1 MLAIDGGWLGI
12 AISRW
17 RRICLSE
24 TVPLTVKSETYP
36 NSSSRLRNPGLL
48 EGTER
53 DTKVRWILIFWIFLI
68 SAVAYIDRVNLSI
81 AGQAIASDF
90 HLSDIQLGWVFSA
103 FVLGYALL
111 QAPAGILAD
120 RVGPRRTLAFAVI
133 WWAVFTALITW
144 LSPAATFVIPLL
156 IGIRFTLGVGEAVMY
171 PASNCIVSAWIPSQE
186 RGIANGIIF
195 AGVGFGAGVTP
206 PFITYILLH
215 YGWRASLW
223 MSALLGLIVGTVWY
237 VIARDKP
244 IGHPWVSERE
254 KYLIETGLPSR
265 TAPGSSASTRLSLA
279 SVLKNFDVM
288 AVTFSYFCYGYVAY
302 IFFSWFFI
310 YLSKV
315 RGMNLRQSSYYT
327 MLPFFAMAIASP
339 LGGWMSDRIVL
350 RFGPRWGRNALG
362 TVSLALTACF
372 LALGTRVADPKWASV
387 VLAGGA
393 ASLYLSQSCYWS
405 VSAEIGGE
413 SAGLVSGVMNMGCQ
427 MGGVLTASL
436 TPALAQSYGWNTPFV
451 VAAVLCLAGSLTWIP
466 VQRQAKLPGSAEGV

>member
-1 MLAIDGGWLGI
+1 MTRNTYQSTSFEPQPDRQMPDRAGGPTKIRWL
-12 AISRW
+12 
-17 RRICLSE
+17 
-24 TVPLTVKSETYP
+24 
-36 NSSSRLRNPGLL
+36 
-48 EGTER
+48 
-53 DTKVRWILIFWIFLI
+53 LIFWIFLI

-111 QAPAGILAD
+111 QAPAGLLAD

-133 WWAVFTALITW
+133 WWAIFTALITW
-144 LSPAATFVIPLL
+144 LSPATAFIIPLL
-156 IGIRFTLGVGEAVMY
+156 IAIRFTLGVGEAVMY
-171 PASNCIVSAWIPSQE
+171 PASNCIVSAWIPSRE

-206 PFITYILLH
+206 PIITWVLLH

-223 MSALLGLIVGTVWY
+223 VSAFLGLIVGSIWY

-244 IGHPWVSERE
+244 NNHPWVSSGE
-254 KYLIETGLPSR
+254 KQLIESGLPSR
-265 TAPGSSASTRLSLA
+265 ALNPSGSSRLSLSA
-279 SVLKNFDVM
+279 VLKNTDVL

-315 RGMNLRQSSYYT
+315 RGMNLRQSAYYT

-339 LGGWMSDRIVL
+339 LGGWLSDRIVL
-350 RFGPRWGRNALG
+350 RYGPRWGRSALG
-362 TVSLALTACF
+362 AISLALTACF
-372 LALGTRVADPKWASV
+372 LALGTRVAAPEWASV

-427 MGGVLTASL
+427 LGGVLTASL

-451 VAAVLCLAGSLTWIP
+451 VAAVLCLTGSLTWIP
-466 VQRQAKLPGSAEGV
+466 VQRKDK